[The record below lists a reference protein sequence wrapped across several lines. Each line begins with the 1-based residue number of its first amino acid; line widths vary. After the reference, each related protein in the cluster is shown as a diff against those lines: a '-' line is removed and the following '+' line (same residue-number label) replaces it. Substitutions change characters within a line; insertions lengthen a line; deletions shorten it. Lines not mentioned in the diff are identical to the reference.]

1 MLWFNKDGPLA
12 RETEG
17 EVFETK
23 QNVHSGSDLE
33 VTPTNNSRMSEKK
46 GYRGQVQVNTTEAQN
61 ALDNQE
67 MSEEAQ
73 PGIKKMEAITMSW
86 SKRDLIIA
94 YCL

>member
-12 RETEG
+12 REAEG

-23 QNVHSGSDLE
+23 QQMHSGSDLE
-33 VTPTNNSRMSEKK
+33 VTPSNNTRNEKR
-46 GYRGQVQVNTTEAQN
+46 GYRGEVQVNTVEAQN